1 MNATLGI
8 WTWSTL
14 LNLYK
19 AYWDNN
25 NGVYVKKDRKIPLV
39 NITREEIARL
49 EFEFVRLTQELVI
62 NGIKHV
68 QNGSADFAPYSLNNI
83 GDKKYEKLV
92 RHQLATKYDLPNQLI
107 DKLFFIIRFAQDN
120 KDMLKACQN
129 FFSLYNKGRFPAN
142 SEALDYWSDDI
153 ANHTHFGSQLKD
165 LFEIKQQFQQTAVNE
180 EQLLAEILNMGSL
193 TSLPSNESPVSVP
206 DLNQVVVNYQL

>member
-8 WTWSTL
+8 WTFSTL

-19 AYWDNN
+19 AYWETNK
-25 NGVYVKKDRKIPLV
+25 GLYVKKDRKIPLV
-39 NITREEIARL
+39 QITDPEIARL
-49 EFEFVRLTQELVI
+49 EFEFIRLTQELVI

-92 RHQLATKYDLPNQLI
+92 RHQLLTKYGLSSQLI

-120 KDMLKACQN
+120 NDMLKACQN
-129 FFSLYNKGRFPAN
+129 FFSLYNKGRFPMD
-142 SEALDYWSDDI
+142 STALDHWSNDI
-153 ANHTHFGSQLKD
+153 VEHTHFGSQFKE
-165 LFEIKQQFQQTAVNE
+165 LFEIKQQFENTMIDE
-180 EQLLAEILNMGSL
+180 EQFLSELLNSDTLSGLASSESTGSNL
-193 TSLPSNESPVSVP
+193 DFS
-206 DLNQVVVNYQL
+206 QVVVNYNL